1 MLIDWFTVGAQ
12 AVNFFILVWLLKRF
26 LYKPVIN
33 AIDAREKRIAR
44 ELAGADAKAAEA
56 RKERDEFQLKNEDFD
71 RQRATL
77 LSEAVEEAHAERQ
90 RLFDEARHAAEE
102 LRVTRQKT
110 LQNEASSLREAVS
123 LRTRQEV
130 FAITRKT
137 LTDLASISLEEQM
150 VVVFIRRL
158 NEMDKQVKTENQN
171 AFIQGE
177 VQIMVATSA
186 FVVALFRFSAMV
198 LSSSLR
204 FSSFSSFSSFVLAFL
219 SSLVFFLE
227 SLSVPKTLNPPPS
240 PRLDTPEEIKSL
252 TDIRVLG
259 TTGPLKPRFLASNFV
274 CFWPFLYKS
283 TAPPGR
289 AVAP

>member
-158 NEMDKQVKTENQN
+158 NEMDEQVKTALGQSLAKSSDPAILRSRFELPPEQQTILQKALNET
-171 AFIQGE
+171 FSTEIRLHFE
-177 VQIMVATSA
+177 TSPDVISGIELTSDGRKIA
-186 FVVALFRFSAMV
+186 WSIKDYLV
-198 LSSSLR
+198 SLEG
-204 FSSFSSFSSFVLAFL
+204 VMDELL
-219 SSLVFFLE
+219 QE
-227 SLSVPKTLNPPPS
+227 KKQPKVNNEPPPVQ
-240 PRLDTPEEIKSL
+240 PPEEKTSQ
-252 TDIRVLG
+252 
-259 TTGPLKPRFLASNFV
+259 
-274 CFWPFLYKS
+274 
-283 TAPPGR
+283 
-289 AVAP
+289 